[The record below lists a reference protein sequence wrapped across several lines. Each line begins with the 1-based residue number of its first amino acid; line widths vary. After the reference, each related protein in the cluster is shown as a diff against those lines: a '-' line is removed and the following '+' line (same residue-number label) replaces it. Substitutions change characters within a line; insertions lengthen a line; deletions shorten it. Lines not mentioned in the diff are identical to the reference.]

1 MKKEH
6 HKLTQLTT
14 YDEEV
19 PQTHPAD
26 DHDDTSRHEWQ
37 HVLQVVVAV
46 LVLEDGDDHG
56 ARQQQE
62 GAEFLG
68 DLGVKDENGV
78 EGEDGAEEIAE
89 SQSAVIHDA
98 QLVHVVGVARVVK
111 LQTEFIIA
119 VVVKAINITIFSTV
133 LVQHATPKEG
143 WYPSSE
149 KA

>member
-1 MKKEH
+1 MKRAPQTHPADGNENGVPQTHPADDHEKEA
-6 HKLTQLTT
+6 
-14 YDEEV
+14 

-26 DHDDTSRHEWQ
+26 DHDDTGRHEWQ
-37 HVLQVVVAV
+37 DVLQVVVAV

-62 GAEFLG
+62 GAEFLW
-68 DLGVKDENGV
+68 DLGVEDENGV

-111 LQTEFIIA
+111 LQ
-119 VVVKAINITIFSTV
+119 NTIYYSRSRQGH
-133 LVQHATPKEG
+133 QHHHL
-143 WYPSSE
+143 
-149 KA
+149 